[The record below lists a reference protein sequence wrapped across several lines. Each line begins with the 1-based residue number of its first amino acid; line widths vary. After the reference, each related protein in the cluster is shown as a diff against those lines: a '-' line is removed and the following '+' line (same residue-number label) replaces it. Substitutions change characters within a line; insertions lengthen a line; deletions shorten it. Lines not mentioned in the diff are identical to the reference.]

1 MHFAGRDE
9 RNRSQ
14 GGWVDVRLDSNLLR
28 VERAAR
34 NPSLTLGRL
43 GAFDDCGAMP
53 GCIVMH
59 DGRMLMFYTGWTLA
73 REVPFFFFVGLA
85 ESRDSG
91 ETFTRL
97 SEAPVL
103 GRNHFDPFLT
113 GAPWV
118 LNEGGTLR
126 MWYISGTEW
135 IAGSDGSGPIHY
147 YSIKHA
153 TSRDGRAW
161 ETNDRLCLPYL
172 ENEHAIAR
180 PVVTRTAD
188 GYSMIYSAR
197 RLGETYRIYGARS
210 RDGLEWER
218 DPDPLVDV
226 ADFGMG
232 LHDGV
237 LRQRTGQFGIQPAAL
252 QRQRLWQ
259 GRLWRAPLSGCQAH
273 RRKRRLI
280 RRQRYRQIS

>member
-1 MHFAGRDE
+1 
-9 RNRSQ
+9 
-14 GGWVDVRLDSNLLR
+14 
-28 VERAAR
+28 
-34 NPSLTLGRL
+34 
-43 GAFDDCGAMP
+43 
-53 GCIVMH
+53 MH

-85 ESRDSG
+85 ELRDGG

-226 ADFGMG
+226 ADSGWDSTMVCYGSELDSSASSLLLYNGNDYGKEGFGAIRFR
-232 LHDGV
+232 DAKP
-237 LRQRTGQFGIQPAAL
+237 TGASAG
-252 QRQRLWQ
+252 
-259 GRLWRAPLSGCQAH
+259 
-273 RRKRRLI
+273 
-280 RRQRYRQIS
+280 